1 MIVVIADDLTGAAE
15 MGGIAW
21 SHGLHVSFSLFN
33 PNEYTRAS
41 SYHPLVKP
49 ECENQVLVIATDTR
63 SMSVT
68 EARTTIEAIL
78 SRFSSYEKSHI
89 LFYKKT
95 DSALRGHIIA
105 ELSTMMQCLQ
115 MKKTLLLAQNPS
127 KNRIVCNGEY
137 SVNGIPLC
145 DTDFRHDPEFPAKSS
160 QVEKIV
166 CHNDFK
172 YSYSVYSIPV
182 KQPTLTSGIA
192 IADAATKDD
201 IIQQLSK
208 KDSHTIIAGG
218 ADLFEMLLEL
228 QPTSDANTNTKIG
241 NNRNQHGNSS
251 KLAGNHNQTR
261 KSTIIV
267 CGSTQSKPLDIG
279 IPVSQMPEEVFHGKQ
294 TPLQWLPML
303 TDIYCQADSI
313 ILTIGRKAHGGKEYA
328 VRLRES
334 MATAVKHLI
343 TFHCPQSLI
352 IEGGATAF
360 SILNA
365 LGWQQFEIEQQKA
378 PGIVTLLYQQPQNNV
393 HITLKP
399 GSYQWGD
406 IF

>member
-33 PNEYTRAS
+33 PNEYTPVS
-41 SYHPLVKP
+41 ICHSLVKP
-49 ECENQVLVIATDTR
+49 ERENQVLVIATDTR
-63 SMSVT
+63 SLSVT

-78 SRFSSYEKSHI
+78 SRFTSCEKSHI

-115 MKKTLLLAQNPS
+115 IEKTLLLAQNPS
-127 KNRIVCNGEY
+127 KKRIVSNGEY
-137 SVNGIPLC
+137 SINGIPLC

-166 CHNDFK
+166 CHNDFNCC
-172 YSYSVYSIPV
+172 YPVYSIPV

-208 KDSHTIIAGG
+208 TDNHTIIAGG

-228 QPTSDANTNTKIG
+228 QVTSVANTNKAISD
-241 NNRNQHGNSS
+241 NSNQHDNFSELVGNY
-251 KLAGNHNQTR
+251 NQTR

-294 TPLQWLPML
+294 SPLQWLPML
-303 TDIYCQADSI
+303 TDTYRQTGSI

-334 MATAVKHLI
+334 MAIAVKHLI
-343 TFHCPQSLI
+343 TLHYPQSLI

-365 LGWQQFEIEQQKA
+365 LGWQQFEIENQKA
-378 PGIVTLLYQQPQNNV
+378 PGVVTLLYHQPTNDV

-399 GSYQWGD
+399 GSYQWGN